1 MSEGKLEEVD
11 EAVVPGTS
19 FELAVPIEAQFLL
32 PRGDGKAQRGGM
44 HFGRW
49 RKCSGGQGEEFFD
62 PGVELRGGRE
72 QSIIAAAGLSGDA
85 IRDFALDENHD
96 CFKVFGIVEQPQE
109 DLRSDVVGKI
119 ADDLRRLGAEF
130 DAGPAQAGLGS
141 KQRIEINGENVA
153 FDDFNIGEH
162 AEAEAK
168 LCGQHAVKLN
178 RDQAASALGQER
190 CENAASGTDFEHRV
204 LRYIAEGV
212 DELLSK
218 AVADEE
224 MLSQLGLMLRTARGH
239 DLRHVDP
246 LFPGHIDCLCPETYS
261 IITCARE
268 KRVSREGFMHIAF
281 VASEGVPFSKT
292 GGLADVVGAL
302 PRALA
307 ALGHQ
312 VSVYLPR
319 YRQTKLADPA
329 TVVRSITIPF
339 DDKYRFA
346 SVVTGGSQS
355 GVKFY
360 FVDYPDYF
368 DRDAL
373 YGTPAGDY
381 PDNAERFALFS
392 RAVLE
397 ATKIL
402 GVPQIFHCHDWQSA
416 LVPVLLRTVYAEDP
430 AFRDVGT
437 VFTIHNIG
445 YQGLFPPET
454 LPLLM
459 LPWDLFTMSKMEF
472 FGQVNFLKG
481 ALTFSDFITTVSRKY
496 SQEIQTAEYGFG
508 LEGVLRDRAATVTGI
523 LNGVDYDEWSPQADK
538 FIAAKY
544 SPQDLSGKAQCK
556 QDLLTAFGVKNADPK
571 IPVIG
576 IVSRF
581 AAQKGFD
588 LIAQIMDRLAREE
601 MIVVALGAG
610 DKQYEE
616 MFVRLNKQFPN
627 KIAVKVAY
635 DNAIAHKIEAGS
647 DMFLMPSKYEPCGL
661 NQIYSLKYG
670 TVPIVRATGGLDDTI
685 EPWDAR
691 SGKGTGFKF
700 TEYNGESL
708 LLTIKH
714 ALQAYRDQTSWQVLM
729 RNGMNKDFSWNAS
742 AREYG
747 KIYERVK
754 QMRGVA
760 PVQEKVLV

>member
-1 MSEGKLEEVD
+1 
-11 EAVVPGTS
+11 
-19 FELAVPIEAQFLL
+19 
-32 PRGDGKAQRGGM
+32 
-44 HFGRW
+44 
-49 RKCSGGQGEEFFD
+49 
-62 PGVELRGGRE
+62 
-72 QSIIAAAGLSGDA
+72 
-85 IRDFALDENHD
+85 
-96 CFKVFGIVEQPQE
+96 
-109 DLRSDVVGKI
+109 
-119 ADDLRRLGAEF
+119 
-130 DAGPAQAGLGS
+130 
-141 KQRIEINGENVA
+141 
-153 FDDFNIGEH
+153 
-162 AEAEAK
+162 
-168 LCGQHAVKLN
+168 
-178 RDQAASALGQER
+178 
-190 CENAASGTDFEHRV
+190 
-204 LRYIAEGV
+204 
-212 DELLSK
+212 
-218 AVADEE
+218 
-224 MLSQLGLMLRTARGH
+224 
-239 DLRHVDP
+239 
-246 LFPGHIDCLCPETYS
+246 
-261 IITCARE
+261 
-268 KRVSREGFMHIAF
+268 MHIAF

-302 PRALA
+302 PHALA

-319 YRQTKLADPA
+319 YRQTKLTDPE
-329 TVVRSITIPF
+329 TVVGSITIPF

-346 SVVTGGSQS
+346 SVVKGASQS
-355 GVKFY
+355 GASFY
-360 FVDYPDYF
+360 FIDYPEYF
-368 DRDAL
+368 DREAL

-402 GVPQIFHCHDWQSA
+402 GVPHIFHCHDWQSA

-445 YQGLFPPET
+445 YQGLFPAEV

-481 ALTFSDFITTVSRKY
+481 ALTYSDFVTTVSRKY

-508 LEGVLRDRAATVTGI
+508 LEGVLRNRAATVTGI

-544 SPQDLSGKAQCK
+544 SPQDLSGKGKCK
-556 QDLLTAFGVKNADPK
+556 QDLLAAFRVNRVDAKV
-571 IPVIG
+571 PVIG
-576 IVSRF
+576 VVSRF

-601 MIVVALGAG
+601 MIVVVLGSG

-616 MFVRLNKQFPN
+616 LFTRLNKQFPN
-627 KIAVKVAY
+627 KIALKVAY
-635 DNAIAHKIEAGS
+635 DNAIAHKVEAGA

-700 TEYNGESL
+700 TDYTGEAL

-729 RNGMNKDFSWNAS
+729 RNGMGKDFSWNAS

-747 KIYERVK
+747 KVYERVK
-754 QMRGVA
+754 QVRGGAQA
-760 PVQEKVLV
+760 PGKGLTASG